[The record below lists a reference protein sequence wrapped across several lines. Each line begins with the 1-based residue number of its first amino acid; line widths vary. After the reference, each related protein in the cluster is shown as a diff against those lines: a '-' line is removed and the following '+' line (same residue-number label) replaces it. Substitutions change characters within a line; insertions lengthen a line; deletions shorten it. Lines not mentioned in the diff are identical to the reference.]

1 MRAGGGLGGIGG
13 LVEEFEEWERNG
25 GEPPEP
31 PEPPVLPPVEFVYG
45 DERSGHGALSVSPVA
60 PAAHHSFDS
69 GSVHSVNS
77 PEHTMP
83 GVYAVPPAPPMP
95 SPAPPS
101 IQQPAPHAP
110 PPSVT
115 TTILPP
121 VGEDTTA
128 SFEDVLPIPFPAHLA
143 WDERN
148 ATPDLP
154 FTDPS
159 DGLGLLPATNN
170 GYLGPT
176 SASYYLRSLL
186 PNHSIS
192 SLTHSPSYR
201 ASSPV
206 LPHLPTAPITLTP
219 TLEHTCVTTYFNL
232 FHPLY
237 PLLDEYSFRTRHSR
251 QVRGGGRVIDIDPGW
266 AGVVC
271 GVCAVG
277 AWVGGT
283 GGVATAGGSGI
294 LGSQGG
300 GGMLGV
306 AEHFYDRA
314 IKGLD
319 TLTLLGTG
327 TLQLLQLLL
336 ILAKLAQM
344 RDQPNTA
351 FAMLGLA
358 RRIGVGLGL
367 GRGKG
372 MDEEGKRVWWALVV
386 MEVELNLAL
395 GRPIVFD
402 QAEIAEV
409 NLSAVVS
416 DGAWDGGGTMAIQM
430 HTLRPSAQL
439 ATITT
444 RVYFR
449 FLAQQRPPSTSSYW
463 TELNAFDNEIKEWK
477 DGLTGY
483 LKLGTLC
490 PETIILPR
498 ALLHWRADHLRTVM
512 LRSLLLSPAS
522 SSSAEDQG
530 DDWKRTCLQ
539 LAKETTVSIHAFRA
553 QHPALARVQ
562 VAVWYTTYF
571 LFHAVLV
578 PIAYLLRSPAMRGR
592 GREEE
597 ELKDCVWVVLG
608 IFEEMEREGFGM
620 GRRCAGVVRMF
631 LEKVQHRDHP
641 RAPDQAAGGPT
652 YTTIPEG
659 GGLQVLADAMEVDG
673 YGAGEGTGGMGWDEF
688 PLSSAQ
694 GFFGM

>member
-25 GEPPEP
+25 DELPEP
-31 PEPPVLPPVEFVYG
+31 PGLPPVEFVYG
-45 DERSGHGALSVSPVA
+45 DERSGHGTLSVPPVA
-60 PAAHHSFDS
+60 PAGRHSFDS

-77 PEHTMP
+77 PEDMMP
-83 GVYAVPPAPPMP
+83 GAYAVPPAPP
-95 SPAPPS
+95 PPT
-101 IQQPAPHAP
+101 IQQPAPHALAP
-110 PPSVT
+110 PPSVIT
-115 TTILPP
+115 TVLPP
-121 VGEDTTA
+121 VKGDSGTTA
-128 SFEDVLPIPFPAHLA
+128 NLEDLLPIPSPAHLA

-148 ATPDLP
+148 ATPDLAS
-154 FTDPS
+154 TDPS
-159 DGLGLLPATNN
+159 DGLGLLPTTNN
-170 GYLGPT
+170 GYLGKA

-186 PNHSIS
+186 PAHSIS

-201 ASSPV
+201 ASSPL
-206 LPHLPTAPITLTP
+206 LPHLPAAPITLTP

-237 PLLDEYSFRTRHSR
+237 PLLDESSFRTRHSR

-271 GVCAVG
+271 AVCSVG

-306 AEHFYDRA
+306 AEHFFDRA

-336 ILAKLAQM
+336 ILGKLAQM

-358 RRIGVGLGL
+358 RRMGLGL
-367 GRGKG
+367 GLGQGKG
-372 MDEEGKRVWWALVV
+372 VDEEGKRVWWVLVV
-386 MEVELNLAL
+386 MEVELSLAL
-395 GRPIVFD
+395 GRPNVFD
-402 QAEIAEV
+402 PAEIAED
-409 NLSAVVS
+409 NLPAVVS

-430 HTLRPSAQL
+430 HTLRASAQL

-449 FLAQQRPPSTSSYW
+449 FLSHRRPSSSSSYW
-463 TELNAFDNEIKEWK
+463 TELNGFDAEIREWK

-490 PETIILPR
+490 PETMILPR

-512 LRSLLLSPAS
+512 LRSLLLSPVS
-522 SSSAEDQG
+522 SSSEKDQG
-530 DDWKRTCLQ
+530 DDWKQTSLQ

-578 PIAYLLRSPAMRGR
+578 PIASLLHSPDTSGR
-592 GREEE
+592 GREGE
-597 ELKDCVWVVLG
+597 ELKECVWVVLG

-620 GRRCAGVVRMF
+620 GRRCAGVVR
-631 LEKVQHRDHP
+631 LLLDKIQHEDHP
-641 RAPDQAAGGPT
+641 QAPAQTAGGAT
-652 YTTIPEG
+652 YSAIPEG
-659 GGLQVLADAMEVDG
+659 SGLQVLADAMEVDG
-673 YGAGEGTGGMGWDEF
+673 YGAGDGTGAMGWDEF